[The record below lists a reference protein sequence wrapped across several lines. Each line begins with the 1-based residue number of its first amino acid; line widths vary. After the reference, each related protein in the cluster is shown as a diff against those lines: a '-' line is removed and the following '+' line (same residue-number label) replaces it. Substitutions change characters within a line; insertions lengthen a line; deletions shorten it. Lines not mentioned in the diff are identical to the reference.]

1 VNAAAVLL
9 PDVDDLHVR
18 RLGIDEHRYR
28 RVRWFRDQTGGW
40 RRVEPWMTSIVNADC
55 GQILGIVGGWLTARS

>member
-1 VNAAAVLL
+1 VAWCTVQATVNAAAVLL

-28 RVRWFRDQTGGW
+28 PVRGYVTRP
-40 RRVEPWMTSIVNADC
+40 V
-55 GQILGIVGGWLTARS
+55 VGGGSSRG

>member
-1 VNAAAVLL
+1 MNAAAVLL
-9 PDVDDLHVR
+9 PDVDLHVR

-40 RRVEPWMTSIVNADC
+40 RRVEPWMTSIGNADC
-55 GQILGIVGGWLTARS
+55 GQILGIVRRWS